1 MEFKGE
7 VHVYINPSTLCCIA
21 YYIKHNF
28 LCEFFFFFSFI
39 RFRSTRR
46 RNEEEEEKVIIIRKK
61 IYNNSISYYLVGTVH
76 YYLFVYA
83 LLAECIVYNIF

>member
-21 YYIKHNF
+21 YYKEYF
-28 LCEFFFFFSFI
+28 FVCLCLSFHL
-39 RFRSTRR
+39 FVFVQQKEERR
-46 RNEEEEEKVIIIRKK
+46 RRKSYLLLLEKIYIIIA
-61 IYNNSISYYLVGTVH
+61 SYYLVGTVH